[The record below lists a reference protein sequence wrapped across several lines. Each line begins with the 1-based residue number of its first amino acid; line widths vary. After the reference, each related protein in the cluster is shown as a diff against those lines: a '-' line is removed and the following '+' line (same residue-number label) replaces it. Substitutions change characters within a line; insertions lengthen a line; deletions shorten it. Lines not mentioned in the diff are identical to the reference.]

1 MRRTIGKRLLES
13 TQQLPHFYA
22 TAEIN
27 MGELYEISE
36 GSEFSFSPNHLS
48 DAREEEEREKDKADV

>member
-27 MGELYEISE
+27 MGESEISRRDIEVVDYIYTSLDLKLE
-36 GSEFSFSPNHLS
+36 GWS
-48 DAREEEEREKDKADV
+48 